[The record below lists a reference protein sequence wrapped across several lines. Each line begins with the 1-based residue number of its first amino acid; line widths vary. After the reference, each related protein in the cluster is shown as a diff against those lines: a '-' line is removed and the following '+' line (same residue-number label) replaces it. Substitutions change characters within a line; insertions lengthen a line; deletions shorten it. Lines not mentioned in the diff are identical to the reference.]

1 MTSARSIL
9 TASSAALLLLACAA
23 EPQPVSDAPET
34 VADVS
39 VAATPA
45 AQPPATG
52 GRVMATSPLAPLQG
66 DWISADDARSGLRIY
81 GTRFI
86 LLHDGQ
92 ETEAFGLS
100 LVADCATRAPA
111 TTLSAFTLD
120 DADGS
125 CYSVIEASPDALVLA
140 PANGRGNT
148 LRYTRADWG

>member
-34 VADVS
+34 VDVPAS
-39 VAATPA
+39 GPA
-45 AQPPATG
+45 ASPPAKS
-52 GRVMATSPLAPLQG
+52 GRVMASSPLAPLQG
-66 DWISADDARSGLRIY
+66 DWIGADDPRSGLRID

-86 LLHDGQ
+86 LLHDGA

-100 LVADCATRAPA
+100 LVADCAARAPT
-111 TTLSAFTLD
+111 TTLSALTLD

-125 CYSVIEASPDALVLA
+125 CYSVIEATPDALVLA

-148 LRYTRADWG
+148 LRYTRAD